1 MIGVACR
8 RSLSITVTHRPLD
21 QVEHVAGIVD
31 GNELR
36 GRVERRCPTRPSVA
50 PDTIAGWPK
59 RIVTRPPGRSVSV
72 ASGSRSIGTAMKLAD
87 GFVREIRMHWL
98 VTVVAPARCSRR
110 CIRQSIK
117 PSLHAACPAT
127 HRATLPLRRG
137 SVSRRRCVPTRVARI
152 DGRLM
157 AGASGPAIQQNAA
170 DGNPAIPQ
178 PASTDSPPLSYQSTG
193 HSPVPFRFDARK
205 MVTT

>member
-98 VTVVAPARCSRR
+98 VTAVAPARCSRR

-137 SVSRRRCVPTRVARI
+137 SVCRRWCADARRSDRWPP
-152 DGRLM
+152 DGRRIRT
-157 AGASGPAIQQNAA
+157 GYPTKRSRWQSRYSTTGIHRFTPAI
-170 DGNPAIPQ
+170 
-178 PASTDSPPLSYQSTG
+178 LSI
-193 HSPVPFRFDARK
+193 HRPFTRAVSLRRA
-205 MVTT
+205 